1 MPNISRR
8 LFLRNAS
15 LGVVAT
21 GVAAAGGAS
30 LLTGTSA
37 ADLAPIEL
45 ASPDTPLLDGS
56 GVIAHVVDARAG
68 KISIYVGTKQ
78 ITYVNR
84 DLAQQ
89 LLRAAH

>member
-1 MPNISRR
+1 
-8 LFLRNAS
+8 
-15 LGVVAT
+15 VVAT

-78 ITYVNR
+78 VTYVNR

-89 LLRAAH
+89 LLRAAR

>member
-68 KISIYVGTKQ
+68 KITIYVGTKQ
-78 ITYVNR
+78 VTYVNR